1 MYVLAID
8 QGTSATKAIV
18 VADDGRVVGEGSAP
32 VHPQAGPGGAVEQDP
47 HELLDS
53 IVAAGRAALEAAGEP
68 VAAVGIGNQG
78 ETVLRWDRATGR
90 PYGPAVSWQDR
101 RAVTIT
107 NELAEHAD
115 RLTEITGLPLDP
127 YFAAPKMA
135 WLRRRDASD
144 EGVVT
149 GVDAWLNHQLTGVFA
164 TDVST
169 ASRFL
174 LLDLERVAWSEEACG
189 LFGLDA
195 AQQPEILDCD
205 APVGETTAFGGTLPV
220 TGLAVD
226 QQAALFAESCFA
238 AGEAKC
244 TYGTGAFIL
253 ANAGPEA
260 PRSASRLAACVAWRT
275 GGETSYCLDGQV
287 YTAGSAVT
295 WLRELDL
302 IAEPADI
309 DRLADDDAA
318 SSDDGAIFVPSL
330 AGLGAPFWAP
340 EARGGWVG
348 LSLATRRADLVRAVA
363 HGIAAQV
370 ATLGR
375 AIGEDLGRP
384 LERLRVDGGLSRSAV
399 LMQAQADLLQVPVER
414 YPSADA
420 TALGVA
426 AFARLGAG
434 AATTPAEAVGD
445 WTPAG
450 TFEPRMGAD
459 EAAERLAR
467 WRAAADALAGLA
479 R

>member
-1 MYVLAID
+1 MNVLAID

-18 VADDGRVVGEGSAP
+18 VADGGRVLGEGTAP
-32 VHPQAGPGGAVEQDP
+32 VHPQPGPGGAVEQDP
-47 HELLDS
+47 QELLDS
-53 IVAAGRAALEAAGEP
+53 IVAAGRAALDAAGEP
-68 VAAVGIGNQG
+68 VEAVGVGNQG

-90 PYGPAVSWQDR
+90 PYGPALSWQDR
-101 RAVTIT
+101 RAVTVT
-107 NELAEHAD
+107 QELAEHAD
-115 RLTEITGLPLDP
+115 RLTQITGLPLDP
-127 YFAAPKMA
+127 YFAAPKLT
-135 WLRRRDASD
+135 WLRRRDATD

-149 GVDAWLNHQLTGVFA
+149 GVDAWLNHQLTGACV
-164 TDVST
+164 TDAST

-174 LLDLERVAWSEEACG
+174 LLDLARVEWSAEACA
-189 LFGLDA
+189 LFGLDPA
-195 AQQPEILDCD
+195 DQPRIVDCD
-205 APVGETTAFGGTLPV
+205 APIGETSAFGPTLPV

-253 ANAGPEA
+253 ATAGTDV
-260 PRSASRLAACVAWRT
+260 PRSASRLAACVAWRL
-275 GGETSYCLDGQV
+275 GGAATYCLDGQV
-287 YTAGSAVT
+287 YTAGAAVS
-295 WLRELDL
+295 WLQQLDL
-302 IAEPADI
+302 IREPADI
-309 DRLADDDAA
+309 DRLDGAGDGADDAV
-318 SSDDGAIFVPSL
+318 FVPSL

-348 LSLATRRADLVRAVA
+348 LSLATRRDDLVRAVA

-375 AIGEDLGRP
+375 AMAEDLGRP

-420 TALGVA
+420 TALGVG

-434 AATTPAEAVGD
+434 AVDSPAAAVGA
-445 WTPAG
+445 WRPAG
-450 TFEPRMGAD
+450 VFEPRMGAD

-467 WRAAADALAGLA
+467 WRAAAAALAGLA
-479 R
+479 

>member
-1 MYVLAID
+1 VNVLAID
-8 QGTSATKAIV
+8 QGTSATKALV
-18 VADDGRVVGEGSAP
+18 VADGGRVLGEASAP

-47 HELLDS
+47 QELLHS
-53 IVAAGRAALEAAGEP
+53 IVTAGRAALDAAGEP
-68 VAAVGIGNQG
+68 VDAVGVGNQG

-90 PYGPAVSWQDR
+90 PLGPALSWQDR
-101 RAVTIT
+101 RAVTVT
-107 NELAEHAD
+107 QELAEHGD
-115 RLTEITGLPLDP
+115 RVTEITGLPLDP

-135 WLRRRDASD
+135 WLRRRDGR
-144 EGVVT
+144 EGVVS
-149 GVDAWLNHQLTGVFA
+149 GVDAWLNHQLTGAFV

-174 LLDLERVAWSEEACG
+174 LLDLERLEWSEEVCA
-189 LFGLDA
+189 LFGLDPA
-195 AQQPEILDCD
+195 EQPEILDCD
-205 APVGETTAFGGTLPV
+205 APVGETSAFGPALPV

-253 ANAGPEA
+253 ANAGERT
-260 PRSASRLAACVAWRT
+260 PRSASRLAACVAWRVRDA
-275 GGETSYCLDGQV
+275 TSYCLDGQV

-295 WLRELDL
+295 WLEQLELIRE
-302 IAEPADI
+302 AADI
-309 DRLADDDAA
+309 DRVAGEAA
-318 SSDDGAIFVPSL
+318 TDGREAVFVPSL

-363 HGIAAQV
+363 FGIAAQV
-370 ATLGR
+370 AVLGR
-375 AIGEDLGRP
+375 AMADDLGRP

-420 TALGVA
+420 TALGVGA
-426 AFARLGAG
+426 LARLGAG
-434 AATTPAEAVGD
+434 AAATEAEAVGD

-450 TFEPRMGAD
+450 TFEPRMAPG
-459 EAAERLAR
+459 EAAERLER
-467 WRAAADALAGLA
+467 WRAAAAALAALPA
-479 R
+479 